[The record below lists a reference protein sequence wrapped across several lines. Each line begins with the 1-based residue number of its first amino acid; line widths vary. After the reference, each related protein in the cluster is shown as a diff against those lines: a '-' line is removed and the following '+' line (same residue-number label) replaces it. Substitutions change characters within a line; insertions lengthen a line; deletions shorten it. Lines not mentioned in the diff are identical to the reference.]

1 MKTRR
6 HKKPHKP
13 DIPAIDAALAL
24 VRTELI
30 RATSKHGP
38 FNSSHEGYGVIAEE
52 FDELLDEIRAN
63 KRRRQIKEAIQ
74 VAAMATRFIVD
85 I

>member
-6 HKKPHKP
+6 HKERHKP

-24 VRTELI
+24 VRAELI

-38 FNSSHEGYGVIAEE
+38 FHSSHEGYGVIAEE